1 VNKPGPRVSFLRRPV
16 VTFLLALAVGGAAV
30 TVRLAFFPS
39 AYLSNPVLADNS
51 LPALAFV
58 GSTTCADCHQ
68 NEAQMWQTSQHKKA
82 MAHATAETVLGDF
95 NDAGFEYYGVLSR
108 FFQRDGKYF
117 VETDGSDGKLATFEI
132 KYTFGVEPL
141 QQYLIEFP
149 DGRIQALSIAW
160 DTRPKERGGQRW
172 FHLYPNEHIQHN
184 DVLHW
189 TKLNQNWNFMCA
201 ECHSTGVH
209 KNYDPAKD
217 RFATSFQEISVGCE
231 ACHGQGSRHV
241 AWAKLPASH
250 REEDRAKGLLVKFD
264 ERPNAR
270 WVPDQSTGNVR
281 ANFKPS
287 KLRKEVETCGLCH
300 ARRSQFSED
309 WIPGRWLSDTHV
321 VSPLTR
327 GLYHVDGQMLDE
339 VYNYGSF
346 KQSKMF
352 AAGVTCSDCHEPHSA
367 KLRSPGDGVCA
378 QCHSPEKYAADRHR
392 HHPSSNETVGC
403 ASCHM
408 PTHTYM
414 VVDQRHDHSF
424 RVPRPD
430 VSARLGTPNACND
443 CHTDQTAAWAASTI
457 ETWFGAKRIGFQ
469 NYADAF
475 QAAATDQ
482 PNAAALLAAVASEPG
497 APGFA
502 RAGALGEL
510 ATRVSPS
517 NLALAK
523 SALSDPDPMVRLG
536 GLEMLAGTPPLEI
549 WPVASPLLSDVSPGV
564 RIRTAALLA
573 AVPAASQ
580 PTADRDSFAKAAAEF
595 IAAQRQN
602 SDRPEARTALANFFA
617 RRGSPVDAEIEYRV
631 ALRLNPQFTPAA
643 ANLADLFRT
652 LGRNTEGERVL
663 RDALLLSPADA
674 AIHYS
679 LGLALIR
686 LTRRDEALIE
696 LKQAAELAPDNARYS
711 YVYAIALRSLGR
723 RDEAL
728 KILNVNAVRHPG
740 HRDTLSALIEI
751 NTRSGDFKAA
761 LGYAEQ
767 LSGVDPADSRLAG
780 LIVELKRR
788 AAISGSK

>member
-1 VNKPGPRVSFLRRPV
+1 MKSGRRLSFLRSPLA
-16 VTFLLALAVGGAAV
+16 TFLLALAVGGAA
-30 TVRLAFFPS
+30 TTIRLAFFPS
-39 AYLSNPVLADNS
+39 VYLSAPVRAESNS
-51 LPALAFV
+51 PPLAFV
-58 GSTTCADCHQ
+58 GSTTCAECHQ
-68 NEAQMWQTSQHKKA
+68 NQTQLWQESQHKKA
-82 MAHATAETVLGDF
+82 MAHATPEAVLGDF
-95 NDAGFEYYGVLSR
+95 NDARFEYYGVPSR

-160 DTRPKERGGQRW
+160 DTRPKQRGGQRW
-172 FHLYPNEHIQHN
+172 FHLYPNEHIQNN

-217 RFATSFQEISVGCE
+217 TFATSFAEISVGCE
-231 ACHGQGSRHV
+231 ACHGQGSRHA
-241 AWAKLPASH
+241 AWAKGH
-250 REEDRAKGLLVKFD
+250 GKDDGAKGLLVNFD
-264 ERPNAR
+264 EQQNAR

-281 ANFKPS
+281 ADFQAP
-287 KLRKEVETCGLCH
+287 KLRKEVETCGFCH

-309 WIPGRWLSDTHV
+309 WVPGRWLSDTHV

-352 AAGVTCSDCHEPHSA
+352 AAGVTCSNCHEPHSA
-367 KLRSPGDGVCA
+367 KLRSPGDGVCG
-378 QCHSPEKYAADRHR
+378 QCHSPEKYAAETHR
-392 HHPSSNETVGC
+392 HHDSSNRAVTC

-414 VVDQRHDHSF
+414 VVDQRHDH
-424 RVPRPD
+424 RLAVPRPD
-430 VSARLGTPNACND
+430 MSVRQGTPNACND
-443 CHTDQTAAWAASTI
+443 CHTDKTAAWASSAI
-457 ETWFGAKRIGFQ
+457 ESWFGPKRIGFQ
-469 NYADAF
+469 NYVDAF

-482 PNAAALLAAVASEPG
+482 SNAATLLATVVSDER

-510 ATRVSPS
+510 ATRVSPP
-517 NLALAK
+517 NLGLVK

-536 GLEMLAGTPPLEI
+536 GLDVLAGTSPMEI
-549 WPVASPLLSDVSPGV
+549 WAVASPLLSDASPGV
-564 RIRTAALLA
+564 RIRAATLLA
-573 AVPAASQ
+573 LVPTASQ
-580 PTADRDSFAKAAAEF
+580 PASDREAFAKAAAEL

-602 SDRPEARTALANFFA
+602 ADRPESRTTLANFFA
-617 RRGSPVDAEIEYRV
+617 RRGSIAEAEAEYRA
-631 ALRLNPQFTPAA
+631 ALRLNPQFAPAA
-643 ANLADLFRT
+643 TNLADLFRIT
-652 LGRNTEGERVL
+652 RRNTEGERVL
-663 RDALLLSPADA
+663 RDALLFSPADPT
-674 AIHYS
+674 IHYS

-686 LTRRDEALIE
+686 LTRREEALIE
-696 LKQAAELAPDNARYS
+696 LQKAAELAPDRARYA
-711 YVYAIALRSLGR
+711 YVYAVGLRSLGR
-723 RDEAL
+723 REEAL
-728 KILNVNAVRHPG
+728 EILNINAVRHPRD
-740 HRDTLSALIEI
+740 RDTLSALIEI
-751 NTRSGDFKAA
+751 TSQSGDFKSA

-767 LSGVDPADSRLAG
+767 LSGVAPEDARLSG
-780 LIVELKRR
+780 LIAELRR
-788 AAISGSK
+788 RIAASSK